1 MKLLSVRAM
10 VTMGLSILLSMVVF
24 SSCSSKNSSSASVP
38 LDPSSPWP
46 KFRADAM
53 QDGRGTARPSLS
65 GGSLWAFQ
73 TGNGIFSSPV
83 VGSDGTVYVGS
94 ADNTFYAIN
103 PDGTL
108 KWKFQTGSIIDSSAL
123 LDNKGR
129 VYFGS
134 GDGNLYALNAG
145 TGQTVW
151 TFQADSPSVNN
162 AYINWFE
169 GNVAIGPDG
178 TLYAPNDNFF
188 IYAIDRNTGKPVWKV
203 KMGDQTWSSPAV
215 DPSTGMLFGGN
226 NNMISLFGKNLYN
239 VDSSGSMQWSYF
251 ITGTVAAS
259 PLITADGKMIIGAFD
274 GYVYAFDTKTGNL
287 LWRFGT
293 RDHIYASPA
302 LLPDGTVIQPS
313 ADGTVYALN
322 PSTGKELWAYD
333 TLMPI
338 RSSPAVDADG
348 NIYFGSGEGKLF
360 VLNPDGTFRWS
371 IQLINTGRNDLN
383 SSPALG
389 RNAIY
394 IGGENGD
401 VFSVPYD
408 YCLRPAAASDAS
420 CTTGSAGQEDGL
432 PSDGAF
438 LYYTTALGNVLLT
451 PPAAINANQVL
462 TFSLFVRQNKQ
473 TQTAVIDSST
483 FTVTVSPSVPLNVNI
498 SGDRRFVTVAPVNE
512 FIPDSNGNVHIT
524 LGGSYL
530 VDLNRT
536 GLLFSG
542 GVQGGT
548 LSGNEFTFAVQGGN
562 MTSQTFPFQV
572 PGAPGAPAG
581 VWEMYRLAAPNPT
594 ILPSYDQIG
603 FDSLHFL
610 IGIVGTSTTGY
621 VGWVAGALLNPATG
635 QTVIDPST
643 GVLYPVQIS
652 FNNGLLTMK
661 NEDGVSFEILDVKIP
676 FNTFELATSIDSTGN
691 TYDTPQIAV
700 TTDCSGIPVYGY
712 FLQTLGFCNPQTGL
726 MTVSGAALLRPYNG
740 GIQNAPSGLGA
751 VNFTFSSG
759 QVLADITGS
768 TLQLSQHSFGILL
781 VDPATGSPISL
792 SYGTQLTRTAN
803 VAGNIA
809 GVALTYDTTKLP
821 ANHQVAAYLMVDTY
835 PAVKSGVMTLP

>member
-1 MKLLSVRAM
+1 MKILSVRAI
-10 VTMGLSILLSMVVF
+10 VTIGFGILSSMIIF
-24 SSCSSKNSSSASVP
+24 SSCTSKSSTSPSVP

-103 PDGTL
+103 ADGTL
-108 KWKFQTGSIIDSSAL
+108 KWKFQTGNIIDSAAL

-151 TFQADSPSVNN
+151 TYRADDPSVNN

-169 GNVAIGPDG
+169 GNVAIGPNG
-178 TLYAPNDNFF
+178 NLYVPNDNFF
-188 IYAIDRNTGKPVWKV
+188 IYAIDRDTGKPVWKV
-203 KMGDQTWSSPAV
+203 KMGDQTWSLPAV
-215 DPSTGMLFGGN
+215 DPATGLMFGGN
-226 NNMISLFGKNLYN
+226 NNMISLFGKNTYS
-239 VDSSGSMQWSYF
+239 VDDYGNMQWSNF

-259 PLITADGKMIIGAFD
+259 PLITGDGKMIVGAFD
-274 GYVYAFDTKTGNL
+274 GYVYAFDTKNGYL
-287 LWRFGT
+287 LWKFGT

-313 ADGTVYALN
+313 ADGTVYALD
-322 PSTGKELWAYD
+322 PSSGKELWAFD

-401 VFSVPYD
+401 IFSVPYD
-408 YCLRPAAASDAS
+408 YCLRPAAANDAS

-451 PPAAINANQVL
+451 PPAVINANQVL

-473 TQTAVIDSST
+473 IQTAVIDSSD

-512 FIPDSNGNVHIT
+512 FVPDANGTIHIT
-524 LGGSYL
+524 LNGSYL
-530 VDLNRT
+530 VNMDRT

-542 GVQGGT
+542 GVRGGT
-548 LSGNEFTFAVQGGN
+548 FTGSEFTFTVQAGN
-562 MTSQTFPFQV
+562 MTSQTFPMQV
-572 PGAPGAPAG
+572 PAAPGAPAG
-581 VWEMYRLAAPNPT
+581 VWEMYRLAAPHPT

-610 IGIVGTSTTGY
+610 IGIVSTSTTGY
-621 VGWVAGALLNPATG
+621 VGWVAGAMLSATG

-643 GVLYPVQIS
+643 GVLYPVEIS
-652 FNNGLLTMK
+652 FDNGLVTMK
-661 NEDGVSFEILDVKIP
+661 NEDGVTFEIYDVKVP

-691 TYDTPQIAV
+691 TYDIPQVAV
-700 TTDCSGIPVYGY
+700 TTDCNGIPVYGY

-726 MTVSGAALLRPYNG
+726 LTVSGAALLRPYNS
-740 GIQNAPSGLGA
+740 GIQNAPSGLG
-751 VNFTFSSG
+751 VVSFTVSSG
-759 QVLADITGS
+759 QVRANITGS
-768 TLQLSQHSFGILL
+768 ALQLSMHSFGILL

-792 SYGTQLTRTAN
+792 SYGTQLTRTADASGN
-803 VAGNIA
+803 VA

-821 ANHQVAAYLMVDTY
+821 ASHQVAAYLMVDTY
-835 PAVKSGVMTLP
+835 PAAKSGVMTLP